1 MRTLNSSWLRAAA
14 PRLLIFLIALLSA
27 LAVPACDGRKFF
39 GASKNGESLTGP
51 ALIELNLSKG
61 VAEKGASTLFGPLP
75 GTSHTDLVQTI
86 VGLDPETKAVFV
98 RLGSAHVGFATAN
111 EIGRLLKAVRDR
123 GVTVTCHAD
132 GLDNSTLLLASLA
145 CSEIWISPA
154 GGVDSVGIAFSLMFG
169 KEVLEKL
176 GVGVD
181 FLQVGKYKGAQEPYT
196 RNEPSP
202 EARESLEE
210 TLRDLRNAWVEGV
223 VSGRQKPL
231 EPALEDGPHTAKAA
245 KELGLI
251 DSIGYLDE
259 ARDHA
264 KEAAGL
270 GRTEVVFGGGPE
282 EQGGGIAGLLRSVSG
297 GASEGVDHVAVLRAT
312 GAITMGGGGGLFGG
326 EDGITEAS
334 LGKAITQLTEDDDVK
349 AVVLRI
355 DSPGGSAL
363 ASDLLW
369 HKLMKL
375 RKKKPLIVSVGGMAA
390 SGGYYLACA
399 GDRIYAEPT
408 SIVGSIGV
416 VAGKFALHDPL
427 AKIGIN
433 TVTLPAAKDPLRAKR
448 ASYLSPFDGWDDA
461 TRAKVLAGM
470 TEIYDTFI
478 ARIVEGRGL
487 DIEVVKRAAE
497 GRISGGVTAKE
508 RKLVDEIG
516 GLDDAIRYAKEKAGL
531 PADAKAR
538 VRGQPGGLM
547 EMLAGDQEAAARAAE
562 RAQAAVD
569 PFQKLA
575 AGLPEEARAFWQS
588 ARPMSEGETMLTAM
602 PYVVIVR

>member
-1 MRTLNSSWLRAAA
+1 MKQLVVLCLAFA
-14 PRLLIFLIALLSA
+14 FALSL
-27 LAVPACDGRKFF
+27 PACDGRKFF
-39 GASKNGESLTGP
+39 GADKNGESLTGP
-51 ALIELNLSKG
+51 ALVELNLSKG
-61 VAEKGASTLFGPLP
+61 VAERGASTLFGPIP
-75 GTSHTDLVQTI
+75 GTGHSDLVETI
-86 VGLDPETKAVFV
+86 VGLDPETKGLFI
-98 RLGSAHVGFATAN
+98 RFGSAHVGFGNAS

-123 GVTVTCHAD
+123 NIPITCHAD

-181 FLQVGKYKGAQEPYT
+181 FLQVGKYKGAKEPYT

-210 TLRDLRNAWVEGV
+210 TLRDLRTAWVAGIVEGR
-223 VSGRQKPL
+223 GKPL
-231 EPALEDGPHTAKAA
+231 EPALEDGPYTANAA
-245 KELGLI
+245 KEIGLI
-251 DSIGYLDE
+251 DAVGYVDE
-259 ARDHA
+259 ARDKA
-264 KEAAGL
+264 KEAAGVK
-270 GRTEVVFGGGPE
+270 RTEVVFGGSPQDE
-282 EQGGGIAGLLRSVSG
+282 GGGVSGLLRSISG
-297 GASEGVDHVAVLRAT
+297 GASEGVEHVAIVRAS

-326 EDGITEAS
+326 DDGITES
-334 LGKAITQLTEDDDVK
+334 GLGKTITQLTDDDDVK

-399 GDRIYAEPT
+399 GDRIFAEST

-427 AKIGIN
+427 AKVGIH
-433 TVTLPAAKDPLRAKR
+433 TVTLPAAKDPIRAKR
-448 ASYLSPFDGWDDA
+448 ASYMSPFDSWDDA

-470 TEIYDTFI
+470 TAIYDTFV

-487 DIEVVKRAAE
+487 DIETVQRAAE
-497 GRISGGVTAKE
+497 GRISGGITAKD

-516 GLDDAIRYAKEKAGL
+516 GLDDAVRYAKEKAGL
-531 PADAKAR
+531 PADGKAR

-547 EMLAGDQEAAARAAE
+547 EMLTGDRDAAARAAQ

-569 PFQKLA
+569 PFTKLA
-575 AGLPEEARAFWQS
+575 EALPEEARVWWAS
-588 ARPMSEGETMLTAM
+588 ARPMSEGETMITAL
-602 PYVVIVR
+602 PFVLIAR

>member
-1 MRTLNSSWLRAAA
+1 
-14 PRLLIFLIALLSA
+14 
-27 LAVPACDGRKFF
+27 
-39 GASKNGESLTGP
+39 
-51 ALIELNLSKG
+51 
-61 VAEKGASTLFGPLP
+61 GPLP

-547 EMLAGDQEAAARAAE
+547 EMLAGDQEAAARARE
-562 RAQAAVD
+562 RAEAAVD

-575 AGLPEEARAFWQS
+575 AELPAEARDWWQS
-588 ARPMSEGETMLTAM
+588 ARPMSEGETMLTTM
-602 PYVVIVR
+602 PFVLIAR